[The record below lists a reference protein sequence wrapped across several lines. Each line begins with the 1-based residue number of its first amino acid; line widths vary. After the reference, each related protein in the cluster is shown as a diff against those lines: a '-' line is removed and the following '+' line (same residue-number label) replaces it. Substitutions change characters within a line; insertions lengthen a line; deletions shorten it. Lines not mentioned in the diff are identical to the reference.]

1 MARAASRVTLGCH
14 CIPLMTSDSDPHA
27 ARRVHGTPLDPE
39 NEPPIGVSW
48 LPRLCG
54 LTDQRIERIAL
65 DRCEC
70 IAPGREE
77 MGNCRSGGLGV
88 PWQFPHLFE
97 FRHRQR
103 FAREQR
109 SAPSVRS
116 VRSASPS
123 ALMPATWPQRANATQ
138 ARGRERRWNSI
149 VDGDRPACTACPRRS
164 RACRSRYEPGS
175 RTRDRTP
182 PTRSRRPIVRRWP
195 CRRAS

>member
-138 ARGRERRWNSI
+138 ARGARAAMEFYC
-149 VDGDRPACTACPRRS
+149 GRRS
-164 RACRSRYEPGS
+164 PSVYSVPASFASVPISIRAGIPNSRSYA
-175 RTRDRTP
+175 TDT
-182 PTRSRRPIVRRWP
+182 
-195 CRRAS
+195 